1 MRDCTLH
8 HDIDSTSHGAW
19 QASLTLGF
27 TRSHGATRLTQ
38 REHSGPLRVQKPL
51 YPEDPQVCHAIVVHP
66 PGGVVG
72 GDRLRIGV
80 HAGTG
85 SHAVLTTPG
94 AAKWYRSH
102 GKVSGQRVT
111 LHAAESAALEWL
123 PQESIFYND
132 AVAELEHE
140 VELAPGASYIGCDIL
155 CMGRRA
161 SGERFTAGRVAQRS
175 SIRRAGKLLWWEQGV
190 ITPAALKSRFGLN
203 GHSVCATLLAVGERL
218 PASALQEVRAIG
230 GPGFGA
236 SLIKNLLVVR
246 HIGDDSE
253 AARALML
260 DAWRVLRPYV
270 MQRTAG
276 PLRSW
281 HT

>member
-1 MRDCTLH
+1 MRDCTHH
-8 HDIDSTSHGAW
+8 HDIDSTGHEAW
-19 QASLTLGF
+19 QASLALGF
-27 TRSHGATRLTQ
+27 AQSHGATRLIR
-38 REHSGPLRVQKPL
+38 REHSGPLRVQKTL

-80 HAGTG
+80 HAAPGA
-85 SHAVLTTPG
+85 HAVLTTPG
-94 AAKWYRSH
+94 AAKWYRAN

-123 PQESIFYND
+123 PQESIFYNE
-132 AVAELEHE
+132 AVTELEHE
-140 VELAPGASYIGCDIL
+140 VELASGASYIGCDIL

-190 ITPAALKSRFGLN
+190 ITPAALQSRFGLN
-203 GHSVCATLLAVGERL
+203 GHSVCATLLAVAEAL
-218 PASALQEVRAIG
+218 PAAALAEVRAIG
-230 GPGFGA
+230 AGHFGA
-236 SLIKNLLVVR
+236 SLFKNLLVVR

-260 DAWRVLRPYV
+260 EAWRVLRPYV
-270 MQRTAG
+270 MQRTAE

>member
-1 MRDCTLH
+1 MRDFTVQ
-8 HDIDSTSHGAW
+8 HDIDSSQHEAW

-27 TRSHGATRLTQ
+27 TQSHGATRITQ
-38 REHSGPLRVQKPL
+38 REHYGPLRVQKPL

-72 GDRLRIGV
+72 GDRLSIAA
-80 HAGTG
+80 HAAARA
-85 SHAVLTTPG
+85 HAVLTTPG
-94 AAKWYRSH
+94 AAKWYRAN
-102 GKVSGQRVT
+102 GKVSRQQVQLAVAEG
-111 LHAAESAALEWL
+111 AAIEWL
-123 PQESIFYND
+123 PQEAIFFDD
-132 AVAELEHE
+132 AV
-140 VELAPGASYIGCDIL
+140 VELDHDVDLAAGASYIGCDIV

-161 SGERFTAGRVAQRS
+161 SGERFRSGRVAQRS
-175 SIRRAGKLLWWEQGV
+175 RIRRAGKLLWWEQGV
-190 ITPAALKSRFGLN
+190 ITPAALQSRFGLN
-203 GHSVCATLLAVGERL
+203 GQSVCATLLAVGERL
-218 PASALQEVRAIG
+218 PASALQEVRAIA
-230 GPGFGA
+230 GPRCGA

-260 DAWRVLRPYV
+260 EAWRVLRPHV
-270 MQRTAG
+270 MQRPAA